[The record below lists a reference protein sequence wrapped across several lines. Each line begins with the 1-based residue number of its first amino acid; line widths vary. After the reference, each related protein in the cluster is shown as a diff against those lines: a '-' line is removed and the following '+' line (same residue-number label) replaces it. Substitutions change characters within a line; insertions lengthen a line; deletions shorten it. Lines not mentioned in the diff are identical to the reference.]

1 MVARWYWFSIAHSDI
16 FGVYVLIFEM
26 NTEYIA
32 IFSFFIKKKKKKKK
46 KAGYTDNLRCDFV
59 VNE

>member
-1 MVARWYWFSIAHSDI
+1 MAHSDI

-32 IFSFFIKKKKKKKK
+32 IFSFFLKKKKKKKK
-46 KAGYTDNLRCDFV
+46 KKLVILITYDVTL
-59 VNE
+59 